1 MNPKAMYCDS
11 AVGTAAAISLPGLL
25 QPGVIPIWPEMSGY
39 PMVQAF
45 EQTITRRG
53 VRIVLLSPPNGPR
66 LSNLS
71 IERFRTSIKY
81 QDRPAAAD
89 IAFCVAA
96 NANSMTGDRIE
107 RALDDLSRD
116 PSASK

>member
-25 QPGVIPIWPEMSGY
+25 QSGVIPIWPEMSGY
-39 PMVQAF
+39 PMVHAF
-45 EQTITRRG
+45 EQAITRRG
-53 VRIVLLSPPNGPR
+53 VRKVLFLPPRGPR

-71 IERFRTSIKY
+71 MERFRTSVKY
-81 QDRPAAAD
+81 QDRPAAAA

-96 NANSMTGDRIE
+96 YANSMTGDRIE

-116 PSASK
+116 FSSSM